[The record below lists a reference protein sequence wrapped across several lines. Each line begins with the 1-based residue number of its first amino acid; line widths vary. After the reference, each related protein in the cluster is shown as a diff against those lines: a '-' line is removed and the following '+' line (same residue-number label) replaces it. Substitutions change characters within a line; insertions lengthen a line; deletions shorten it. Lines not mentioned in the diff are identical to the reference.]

1 MIKTKPQ
8 QKLYKLNPNKN
19 PPAPSP
25 CYRLLLFFSIT
36 RLNETSNSNISSTN
50 PNNVYSCL

>member
-8 QKLYKLNPNKN
+8 QKLYKSNPNKN

-36 RLNETSNSNISSTN
+36 RLNETSNCNISSTN